1 MSPFP
6 VVIDAALLVAWLTI
20 LAAVVVRYRHAVF
33 SERRPL
39 LLGGAALAWIAYSLL
54 QLTETSLV
62 TDLPKYAVDGAAILL
77 LTAGLYALY
86 RGWRL
91 PAEPEPDGD
100 DEPA

>member
-1 MSPFP
+1 MSSFP
-6 VVIDAALLVAWLTI
+6 SVVDAALLVAWLAI
-20 LAAVVVRYRHAVF
+20 LAVVVVRYRHGLF

-62 TDLPKYAVDGAAILL
+62 TDPLEYVVGGAAILL
-77 LTAGLYALY
+77 LIAGLYALY

-91 PAEPEPDGD
+91 PREPNGAVESG
-100 DEPA
+100 